1 VKSVRQSEFDSS
13 VRQASD
19 RELLDK
25 LNRERKA
32 LYEGRQEIARKQ
44 LSNPHTIGVARRNV
58 ARVLT
63 EIRARELKAGKGS

>member
-1 VKSVRQSEFDSS
+1 MKSVRQSEFDFK
-13 VRQASD
+13 VQQASAN
-19 RELLDK
+19 ELKEMLE
-25 LNRERKA
+25 RERRA

-63 EIRARELKAGKGS
+63 EIRVREIKAGKGS